1 MNTEE
6 KFAPKGMLKMDLQVN
21 PEGKTAIEVLVDGDF
36 KSLVYLVSTL
46 FKEEP
51 RMYDLMKEAVEFHEF
66 RKSMKST
73 HEKFS
78 EALGKNIDGLSG
90 IFKDGGSV
98 GFGRLMKELFEKVDA
113 KRDGKI

>member
-21 PEGKTAIEVLVDGDF
+21 PEGKTAIDVLVDGDF

-66 RKSMKST
+66 RNNMNDMNSILDAIKNGGTGGLGEMLKKIFD
-73 HEKFS
+73 EKCF
-78 EALGKNIDGLSG
+78 NN
-90 IFKDGGSV
+90 
-98 GFGRLMKELFEKVDA
+98 
-113 KRDGKI
+113 GKI